1 MKSMVTVASALL
13 ILMAASA
20 QAAERVHAGQWE
32 TVLTTKQGAGTTTAA
47 CLTAA
52 EAAFV
57 NGDAAGL
64 RKHLEE
70 SMTKNTRGRCTVKDV
85 KVTELTVI
93 VLTACGSN
101 EMTATTTYH
110 GDRFDTLTTS
120 GTTITGRRLGACK

>member
-1 MKSMVTVASALL
+1 MKIMITFASAVL
-13 ILMAASA
+13 ILMASSA
-20 QAAERVHAGQWE
+20 LAAERVRAGQWE
-32 TVLTTKQGAGTTTAA
+32 TVLTTKQGSATTTAA

-70 SMTKNTRGRCTVKDV
+70 SMVKNTRGRCTVKDV

-110 GDRFDTLTTS
+110 GDGYETLTTS
-120 GTTITGRRLGACK
+120 GTKITGRRLGACK